1 MWLYILIFF
10 DASGIPIL
18 IPNIMHF
25 ILKIKNCKIMFRIMK
40 NMLVAVE
47 NFQLVR
53 YVVFVYWRTAG
64 GI

>member
-1 MWLYILIFF
+1 
-10 DASGIPIL
+10 
-18 IPNIMHF
+18 
-25 ILKIKNCKIMFRIMK
+25 MFKIMK

-64 GI
+64 DI

>member
-25 ILKIKNCKIMFRIMK
+25 IFKIKNCKIMFRIMK

-53 YVVFVYWRTAG
+53 YLVFVYWRTAG

>member
-25 ILKIKNCKIMFRIMK
+25 IFKIKNCKIMFTIMK

-53 YVVFVYWRTAG
+53 YLVFVYWRTAG

>member
-10 DASGIPIL
+10 GASGIPIL

>member
-1 MWLYILIFF
+1 
-10 DASGIPIL
+10 
-18 IPNIMHF
+18 MHF
-25 ILKIKNCKIMFRIMK
+25 IFKIKNCKIMFKIMK